1 MSQCLIPGEER
12 RVGDPRALGR
22 VPAVSGS
29 GADTAGTGVAVAAV
43 VAAAAAA
50 AAVVSP
56 TVAGEVAVVAGVGV
70 VVVAAAAAAA
80 VVGEPAAVVG
90 ENLLRG
96 RQRRGLF
103 PGRLSM
109 AAGFPEGLH
118 PAESNIG
125 VVMSTLSVGWRQTA
139 LHTSHHCWA

>member
-1 MSQCLIPGEER
+1 MSQCLIPGGER
-12 RVGDPRALGR
+12 RAGDPRALGR

-29 GADTAGTGVAVAAV
+29 GADTAGTGVAVAA
-43 VAAAAAA
+43 

-56 TVAGEVAVVAGVGV
+56 TVAREVAVVAGVGV
-70 VVVAAAAAAA
+70 VAVAVAAAA
-80 VVGEPAAVVG
+80 VVGEPVAVVG
-90 ENLLRG
+90 ENLLRA

-118 PAESNIG
+118 PAQSNIG
-125 VVMSTLSVGWRQTA
+125 VVRSALSVGWRLTV

>member
-1 MSQCLIPGEER
+1 
-12 RVGDPRALGR
+12 V
-22 VPAVSGS
+22 
-29 GADTAGTGVAVAAV
+29 GTGVVVVVVV

-50 AAVVSP
+50 AAAVVNQ

-70 VVVAAAAAAA
+70 VVVAVAAA
-80 VVGEPAAVVG
+80 VVGEPVAVVG

-96 RQRRGLF
+96 RQRQGLF
-103 PGRLSM
+103 RGRLSM

-125 VVMSTLSVGWRQTA
+125 VVLSTLPVE
-139 LHTSHHCWA
+139 

>member
-1 MSQCLIPGEER
+1 MPSRLGHRFNIYRQNALIPGEER
-12 RVGDPRALGR
+12 RAGDSRALGQ
-22 VPAVSGS
+22 VPAVSDS
-29 GADTAGTGVAVAAV
+29 GADTAGTGVVVAV
-43 VAAAAAA
+43 VAA

-70 VVVAAAAAAA
+70 VVAAVAAA
-80 VVGEPAAVVG
+80 VVGEPVAVAG

-125 VVMSTLSVGWRQTA
+125 VVLFTSSVGWRQTV
-139 LHTSHHCWA
+139 

>member
-1 MSQCLIPGEER
+1 MLQCLIPGGER
-12 RVGDPRALGR
+12 RAGDRQALGR

-29 GADTAGTGVAVAAV
+29 GVDTAGTGVAVAVVVSPTVAGEVVVVAGVGVVVVV

-50 AAVVSP
+50 AAVV
-56 TVAGEVAVVAGVGV
+56 GEPV
-70 VVVAAAAAAA
+70 A
-80 VVGEPAAVVG
+80 VVGEI
-90 ENLLRG
+90 LLRV

-118 PAESNIG
+118 PAQ
-125 VVMSTLSVGWRQTA
+125 TSVF
-139 LHTSHHCWA
+139 

>member
-1 MSQCLIPGEER
+1 LDTVRFNVYCQNAPIPGEER
-12 RVGDPRALGR
+12 RAGDLRALGR
-22 VPAVSGS
+22 VPAVSDS
-29 GADTAGTGVAVAAV
+29 GADTAGTGVAVAA
-43 VAAAAAA
+43 

-56 TVAGEVAVVAGVGV
+56 TVVWEVAVVAGVG
-70 VVVAAAAAAA
+70 VVAAAAAAA
-80 VVGEPAAVVG
+80 VVGEPVAVVG

-103 PGRLSM
+103 PGRLSK

-125 VVMSTLSVGWRQTA
+125 VVLFTLSVG
-139 LHTSHHCWA
+139 

>member
-43 VAAAAAA
+43 VVAA

-70 VVVAAAAAAA
+70 VVVVVVVAAAAA

>member
-1 MSQCLIPGEER
+1 MER

-22 VPAVSGS
+22 VPAVSDS
-29 GADTAGTGVAVAAV
+29 GADTAGTGVAVAV
-43 VAAAAAA
+43 A

-56 TVAGEVAVVAGVGV
+56 TVVAEVAVVAGVGV
-70 VVVAAAAAAA
+70 VVAVAAA
-80 VVGEPAAVVG
+80 VVGEPVAVVG

-96 RQRRGLF
+96 RQCRGLF
-103 PGRLSM
+103 PGRLSK

-125 VVMSTLSVGWRQTA
+125 VVLSAISVGWRQTVLYTA
-139 LHTSHHCWA
+139 HHCWA